1 VNEWAGEEEAAI
13 AYRCKTSKECVR
25 PVAMQALR
33 PVVDRIQGLGFR
45 VLGFRVLGFWVL
57 G

>member
-1 VNEWAGEEEAAI
+1 MNEWAGEEEAAI